1 MVGQLLLQLSA
12 QILPLGAG
20 QLVGARLE
28 QFGKLGREGGRVGER
43 KVKKREKKGEE
54 EQSRREG
61 AD

>member
-1 MVGQLLLQLSA
+1 M
-12 QILPLGAG
+12 
-20 QLVGARLE
+20 GARLE